1 MEVIRELAA
10 EFAHELTHEWVTL
23 LIELVQFVILVVLIK
38 AVAFG
43 MGSRRGMI
51 PNMLDSRLIRVR
63 AQLDEAGERERESAL
78 APQRA
83 AEILATAGEDARGVL
98 QEAKDSARAE
108 RERILAEAREQVAAI
123 EHQTTETL
131 AHEREEVLGGVRDVL
146 LDVVARGTRQVLD
159 EGYSASQQKDMI
171 QAAIL
176 DSIDGLESV
185 TLN

>member
-10 EFAHELTHEWVTL
+10 ELAHELTHEWVTL
-23 LIELVQFVILVVLIK
+23 LIELVQFAILIVLIK

-51 PNMLDSRLIRVR
+51 PNMLDSRRERVSAR
-63 AQLDEAGERERESAL
+63 LDEARERERESAL

-83 AEILATAGEDARGVL
+83 DDILAEARVKTQSVL
-98 QEAKDSARAE
+98 REAEERAQAE
-108 RERILAEAREQVAAI
+108 REKILAEAREQVEAI
-123 EHQTTETL
+123 ERQTTETL